1 MDSGSCHTCQN
12 AIGIMVTSTGLYR
25 ACSPE
30 NWRNCNALH
39 RSSRRVAENASIVRQ
54 TRGRPVRT
62 LLRKTRAVARLVR
75 QSFTR

>member
-1 MDSGSCHTCQN
+1 
-12 AIGIMVTSTGLYR
+12 
-25 ACSPE
+25 
-30 NWRNCNALH
+30 
-39 RSSRRVAENASIVRQ
+39 VRQ